1 MFDRL
6 VAVAKIEGAG
16 DLLEGLRIMDQDLAA
31 YDEALQAEFRHFM
44 LLGARMF
51 APVDN

>member
-6 VAVAKIEGAG
+6 VATAKIEGAG

-31 YDEALQAEFRHFM
+31 YDDQLQAEFRHFM

>member
-16 DLLEGLRIMDQDLAA
+16 DLLEGLKIMDQDLTA
-31 YDEALQAEFRHFM
+31 YDEHVQAQFRHFM
-44 LLGARMF
+44 QLGARMF

>member
-31 YDEALQAEFRHFM
+31 YDDQLQAQFRHFM

>member
-6 VAVAKIEGAG
+6 VATAKIEGAG

-31 YDEALQAEFRHFM
+31 YDDQLQAEFRHFM
-44 LLGARMF
+44 QLGARMF